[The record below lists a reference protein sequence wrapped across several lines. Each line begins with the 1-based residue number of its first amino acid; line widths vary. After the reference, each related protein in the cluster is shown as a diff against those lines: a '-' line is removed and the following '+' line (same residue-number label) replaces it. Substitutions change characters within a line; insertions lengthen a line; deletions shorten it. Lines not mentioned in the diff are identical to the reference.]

1 MKIGKNENK
10 KITMKD
16 IAELAGVT
24 KTTISRYFNGGYIK
38 KETKAKIAKIIK
50 KYNYEPNTFARLN
63 AKQSYM
69 IGIIVPALDS
79 IVGARVLTGLERTFR
94 EKHYMPI
101 IINTNHQSK
110 LELKYIEKLKRL
122 NVDGIVLSATEV
134 TAEHRKAFKKLDIPI
149 VIYGQEYSD
158 GISIVNDDYN
168 AGIEIGEYIGKRNH
182 KKIGI
187 IAVDEKDVAIGVTRK
202 NGVLDGLKNYNI
214 NDVRI
219 EIADFSYESAMVATE
234 KLLKNTKLDAIVC
247 STDRQAHGVYK
258 VIREKGLKMP
268 DDISVI
274 SFGGYEIDEIIEPRL
289 STIRFDSL
297 NAGICAANTLI
308 DLINK
313 VEVKKVLHVNYDF
326 IEGESVKTK

>member
-1 MKIGKNENK
+1 MRGGKGSNK

-38 KETKAKIAKIIK
+38 KETKEKIAKIIK

-63 AKQSYM
+63 AKQSRM

-79 IVGARVLTGLERTFR
+79 IVGSRVLTGLERTFR

-101 IINTNHQSK
+101 IMNTNHQSV

-122 NVDGIVLSATEV
+122 NVDGIVLSATEI
-134 TAEHRKAFKKLDIPI
+134 TDEHRKLLKKLDIPI

-168 AGIEIGEYIGKRNH
+168 AGVEIGEYIGRKKH
-182 KKIGI
+182 KNVGF
-187 IAVDEKDVAIGVTRK
+187 IAVDEKDVAIGITRR
-202 NGVLDGLKNYNI
+202 NGVLDGLRNYNI
-214 NDVRI
+214 MDVSI
-219 EIADFSYESAMVATE
+219 AMADFSYESAMVATKE
-234 KLLKNTKLDAIVC
+234 LLKFRKLDAIIC

-258 VIREKGLKMP
+258 VIKERGLKMP
-268 DDISVI
+268 KDVSVI

-289 STIRFDSL
+289 STIKFDSL

-313 VEVKKVLHVNYDF
+313 VEVRNILYINYEF
-326 IEGESVKTK
+326 IEGESVR